1 MAVKDTS
8 IFPAYIMVF
17 DSRAAAQHPVETS
30 LQRIYI
36 FVCGAVEVVLPV
48 WKKTGR
54 LWICEKSINGS
65 SQHIPILLR
74 ALLSSDIVFTG
85 GSYIL
90 GHWGVTS
97 ERWAFSGWIFLIQVH
112 ACVTDCCFLFSGQ
125 IVCKM
130 IDERADF
137 WFYGTVMFEYNIP
150 IFDNVNMFGNG
161 WSYLFVSRLP
171 LWTCEIFQ

>member
-1 MAVKDTS
+1 MAVKETS

-17 DSRAAAQHPVETS
+17 WLTDSGAASRGDLSAAY
-30 LQRIYI
+30 IYL
-36 FVCGAVEVVLPV
+36 CAVLLRLFCQF
-48 WKKTGR
+48 WKKTGC

-97 ERWAFSGWIFLIQVH
+97 GRWVFSGWIFLIQVH

-130 IDERADF
+130 IDERVDF

-161 WSYLFVSRLP
+161 WSYLFVSHLP
-171 LWTCEIFQ
+171 LWTCEIFR